1 MSAFLFDTLLWTA
14 VLIAVVLVL
23 RRPVTKAFGA
33 PMAYALWA
41 LPMLRLLL
49 PPIEL
54 PAWLAPAEPMAKI
67 EEAKAHEAEMFVQ
80 ITTDATAA
88 SPAGSVVVQQSGW
101 DAAFA
106 ALPLTELALALWL
119 GGAAVFLYLR
129 FSAYF
134 RLRDELTVDA
144 REVGTAKRSFGGPF
158 GTIRLIET
166 PGTTAP
172 LAFGVLKPVIALPP
186 GFMARVDRDAR
197 DLALEHELEHHR
209 GHDLL
214 INVLVQPLFA
224 LHWFNPLGRYGWL
237 ALRRD
242 QEAACDARVI
252 ASRPQET
259 RALYANVIASFAAGP
274 NVALAA
280 PMACPVLGDK
290 SIIQRLRNLKMTE
303 QSSNTKSRKVAS
315 RLMLGTAVL
324 ALPLTASITY
334 AESLAPEPPAPPAVA
349 YVAPK
354 APLPPSAPMVTPL
367 SVQVAPEAPTPPE
380 PPTPGQTSTTIITVD
395 PDTGETKTIETLG
408 QFNVEADEVKV
419 VKVKDKEVVV
429 FRDVDKSSSQ
439 DGQTRYEKIKI
450 VNRGNK
456 LSEAEMEEIMVE
468 VREGLAEADEALTEV
483 RVQLTELE
491 KSEMFEEL
499 AELQRNVEGRTVRTV
514 VRMECDGNSKDVAT
528 TSTLDDGSTKVM
540 ICESR
545 IMAHALTGLEQAR
558 AAIAENAGMDDEMR
572 EKVLAE
578 IDQQIAD
585 WKKDA
590 R

>member
-1 MSAFLFDTLLWTA
+1 MSAFLFDTLIWTA
-14 VLIAVVLVL
+14 ALIALVLVL

-33 PMAYALWA
+33 PVAYALWA
-41 LPMLRLLL
+41 LPMLRLVL

-54 PAWLAPAEPMAKI
+54 PAWLAPTKPVPEVVEGAGPATDLLI
-67 EEAKAHEAEMFVQ
+67 Q
-80 ITTDATAA
+80 ITTDAAAA
-88 SPAGSVVVQQSGW
+88 STDGTLVVQQSGW

-119 GGAAVFLYLR
+119 GGAVVFLYRR

-144 REVGTAKRSFGGPF
+144 RLVGTTKGPL

-172 LAFGVLKPVIALPP
+172 LAFGVLSPVIALPP

-252 ASRPQET
+252 AAKPTEA

-303 QSSNTKSRKVAS
+303 QSSDTKGRKLAS
-315 RLMLGTAVL
+315 RLMLGAAVL

-334 AESLAPEPPAPPAVA
+334 AESFAPEAPAAPNAPLAVPAPPAPPAPPAAMLNAGVFQD
-349 YVAPK
+349 APD
-354 APLPPSAPMVTPL
+354 APD
-367 SVQVAPEAPTPPE
+367 APTPPE
-380 PPTPGQTSTTIITVD
+380 VVSTIVTVD
-395 PDTGETKTIETLG
+395 PDTGETKTIVHNG
-408 QFNVEADEVKV
+408 DESSARVHT
-419 VKVKDKEVVV
+419 VKVKDKSVYVV
-429 FRDVDKSSSQ
+429 RDIDEKTVDGSK
-439 DGQTRYEKIKI
+439 TRYEKMKI
-450 VNRGNK
+450 VKRGEK
-456 LSEAEMEEIMVE
+456 LSDAEIEEIMVE
-468 VREGLAEADEALTEV
+468 VREGLSEANEAMIEAQVQLMELKNDEAL
-483 RVQLTELE
+483 QALSELE
-491 KSEMFEEL
+491 G
-499 AELQRNVEGRTVRTV
+499 QHRTV
-514 VRMECDGNSKDVAT
+514 VKMSCSSDSDEIAT
-528 TSTLDDGSTKVM
+528 TKRLESGGTEVLICQSRVM
-540 ICESR
+540 AQA
-545 IMAHALTGLEQAR
+545 MVGLEKAR
-558 AAIAENAGMDDEMR
+558 EAIANNPAIEGELREQILEELDE
-572 EKVLAE
+572 
-578 IDQQIAD
+578 QIES
-585 WKKDA
+585 WKEEA

>member
-14 VLIAVVLVL
+14 VLIALVLVL

-33 PMAYALWA
+33 PTAYALWT
-41 LPMLRLLL
+41 LPILRLVL

-54 PAWLAPAEPMAKI
+54 PAWAAPAEPMAKI
-67 EEAKAHEAEMFVQ
+67 EEAKADQAEVFIE
-80 ITTDATAA
+80 ITTDATAP
-88 SPAGSVVVQQSGW
+88 SPEGAMVVEQSGW

-119 GGAAVFLYLR
+119 GGAAVFLYVR

-134 RLRDELTVDA
+134 RLRDELTLDA
-144 REVGTAKRSFGGPF
+144 REVGTAKGPLGGVLGP
-158 GTIRLIET
+158 IRLIET

-172 LAFGVLKPVIALPP
+172 LAFGILKPVIALPP
-186 GFMARVDRDAR
+186 GFMARVDREAR

-209 GHDLL
+209 GYDLL

-252 ASRPQET
+252 ASRPAET

-303 QSSNTKSRKVAS
+303 QSSNDKSRKVAS
-315 RLMLGTAVL
+315 RMMLGTAVL

-334 AESLAPEPPAPPAVA
+334 AEGLAPEPPAPPAVSA
-349 YVAPK
+349 VVPAMPAAPA
-354 APLPPSAPMVTPL
+354 APAAPMVAPMTL
-367 SVQVAPEAPTPPE
+367 QAAPEAPTPPE
-380 PPTPGQTSTTIITVD
+380 PPAPGQSTTTIITVD
-395 PDTGETKTIETLG
+395 PDTGETKTIEKRG
-408 QFNVEADEVKV
+408 QFKVEADEIRV
-419 VKVKDKEVVV
+419 VKVKDKDVVIL
-429 FRDVDKSSSQ
+429 RDIDEESTER
-439 DGQTRYEKIKI
+439 GQSRYETFKIINK
-450 VNRGNK
+450 GNK
-456 LSEAEMEEIMVE
+456 LSEAELEVILEE
-468 VREGLAEADEALTEV
+468 VRDGLADADEALEEM
-483 RVQLTELE
+483 RVELKALE
-491 KSEMFEEL
+491 KSEEWQAM
-499 AELQRNVEGRTVRTV
+499 AQGEGRTVV
-514 VRMECDGNSKDVAT
+514 KMKCSSNSDDVAT
-528 TSTLDDGSTKVM
+528 TTTREDGSTEVM
-540 ICESR
+540 ICQSR
-545 IMAHALTGLEQAR
+545 IMAQALTGLEQAR
-558 AAIAENAGMDDEMR
+558 EAIANNSAMSEEIRA
-572 EKVLAE
+572 KVLAE
-578 IDQQIAD
+578 LDEQIES

>member
-1 MSAFLFDTLLWTA
+1 MSVFASSFDLSGFLFDTLLWTA

-33 PMAYALWA
+33 PVAYALWL
-41 LPMLRLLL
+41 LPMLRLVL

-54 PAWLAPAEPMAKI
+54 PAWAAPAEPMAKL
-67 EEAKAHEAEMFVQ
+67 EELKAHETEMFVQ
-80 ITTDATAA
+80 ITTDVSAA
-88 SPAGSVVVQQSGW
+88 SPGGSVVVQQWGW
-101 DAAFA
+101 EAAFA
-106 ALPLTELALALWL
+106 ALPLTELALTLWL
-119 GGAAVFLYLR
+119 GGATVFLYLR

-144 REVGTAKRSFGGPF
+144 REVGTTKGTL

-303 QSSNTKSRKVAS
+303 QSSNTKSRKLAS

-334 AESLAPEPPAPPAVA
+334 AESLAPEPPAPPAVTA
-349 YVAPK
+349 VAPE
-354 APLPPSAPMVTPL
+354 APLPPTAPMVTPL
-367 SVQVAPEAPTPPE
+367 SVQVAPEPPTPPA
-380 PPTPGQTSTTIITVD
+380 PPVSGQATTTITTVD
-395 PDTGETKTIETLG
+395 PDTGETRTIVKQG
-408 QFNVEADEVKV
+408 QWSEEVDEIQKI
-419 VKVKDKEVVV
+419 KVKDKEVTVL
-429 FRDVDKSSSQ
+429 RDYDKSKSKS
-439 DGQTRYEKIKI
+439 GQSRYETIKI
-450 VNRGNK
+450 VNRGEK
-456 LSEAEMEEIMVE
+456 LSEAEMELIMEE
-468 VREGLAEADEALTEV
+468 VRDGLADADEALKEM
-483 RVQLTELE
+483 RIELKALE
-491 KSEMFEEL
+491 ESEEWEAL
-499 AELQRNVEGRTVRTV
+499 ASGQGRTV
-514 VRMECDGNSKDVAT
+514 VRMECSANSDDVAT
-528 TSTLDDGSTKVM
+528 TTTREDGSTEVM
-540 ICESR
+540 ICQSR

-558 AAIAENAGMDDEMR
+558 EAIATNSGMDDEMR
-572 EKVLAE
+572 EKILAE